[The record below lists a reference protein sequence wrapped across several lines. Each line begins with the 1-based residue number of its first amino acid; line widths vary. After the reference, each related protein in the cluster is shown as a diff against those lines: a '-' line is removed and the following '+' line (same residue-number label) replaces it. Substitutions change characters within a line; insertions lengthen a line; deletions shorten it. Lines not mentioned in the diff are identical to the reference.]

1 MTRLEDVRNE
11 ISEPGLSTL
20 GLDEPMSGGPWSLE
34 LSGPGPRRVVRLAS
48 GQTLTIGTA
57 PSCQLVVEDPTVS
70 SRHVSVA
77 VLASGIIV
85 EDLGSKNGVFVG
97 GARVS
102 KASLRGGQGCFVIGR
117 TVITVRPALSS
128 SSAAPTELIPGL
140 IGNSEPM
147 RRLVEEIRRVAGLDA
162 PVLLQGESGTGK
174 DVIARAIH
182 GLSGRRGRYVPLNA
196 GALGESLADS
206 ELFGH
211 CRGAFTGAVQAR
223 SGAFEQA
230 DRGTLF
236 LDEIADL
243 APSIQVKLLRAVED
257 GEIRQLGGAAPIRV
271 RTRIVAAS
279 WAPLEQRIS
288 KGSFRAD
295 LYHRL
300 STFVI
305 RVPPLR
311 QRKADIPELVRVLL
325 NSKRDEIGERHLSRA
340 AFERLNSY
348 AFPGNVRELFSIVY
362 RAAALADS
370 AEVGVMDI
378 EASLPIVEELE
389 ATATRF
395 DARHLLAAH
404 GGNVSAA
411 ARSAR
416 VARSTFRA
424 WLKNQNSSAAS
435 A

>member
-1 MTRLEDVRNE
+1 ME
-11 ISEPGLSTL
+11 
-20 GLDEPMSGGPWSLE
+20 LDEPMSGGPWSLE
-34 LSGPGPRRVVRLAS
+34 LSGPASRRVVRLAS
-48 GQTLTIGTA
+48 GQALTIGTG
-57 PSCQLVVEDPTVS
+57 PGCQIVLEDPTVS
-70 SRHVSVA
+70 GRHVSVTA
-77 VLASGIIV
+77 LAAGIVI

-97 GARVS
+97 GARIS
-102 KASLRGGQGCFVIGR
+102 RGTLRGGQGSFVIGR
-117 TVITVRPALSS
+117 TTITVRPALEPH
-128 SSAAPTELIPGL
+128 SAAPVPLVPGL
-140 IGNSEPM
+140 VGSSEPM
-147 RRLVEEIRRVAGLDA
+147 RRLVGEIRRVAVLDA
-162 PVLLQGESGTGK
+162 RVLLQGESGTGK

-182 GLSGRRGRYVPLNA
+182 QLSGRRGRYVPLNA

-211 CRGAFTGAVQAR
+211 CRGAFTGAIQAR
-223 SGAFEQA
+223 AGAFEQA

-243 APSIQVKLLRAVED
+243 AASIQVKLLRAVED
-257 GEIRQLGGAAPIRV
+257 GEIRQLGGVAPIRV
-271 RTRIVAAS
+271 RTRIVAAT
-279 WAPLEQRIS
+279 WAPLDQRIE

-325 NSKRDEIGERHLSRA
+325 ASKREELGERHLSQA
-340 AFERLNSY
+340 ALERLANYS
-348 AFPGNVRELFSIVY
+348 FPGNVRELFSIVY
-362 RAAALADS
+362 RAAALAHS
-370 AEVGVMDI
+370 SEVGVMDI
-378 EASLPIVEELE
+378 EASLPLVQSVQ
-389 ATATRF
+389 ATATHF

-416 VARSTFRA
+416 VARSTFRS
-424 WLKNQNSSAAS
+424 WLKRQEGGAA
-435 A
+435 APAP